1 MKEVLDIKSFIGYNY
16 AITLLK
22 APYYMKKLAII
33 GRPNVGKSSLFNRLL
48 KKRDAITSD
57 QAGTTRDVKKRIA
70 KILDKEVQILDTGG
84 LDKGCELFDKIKEKA
99 VKAAYEADIILY
111 MVDGKTI
118 ANDEDK
124 KFFYELQ
131 AMGKDIA
138 LVVNKIDNDKMH
150 EKLWDYYE
158 FGTDTIFGISVA
170 HNRNTIKLVEWI
182 HEKLPTNEEEIQ
194 AIADAEK
201 AAQLE
206 KEKAS
211 YDYNLEEYDED
222 AYPEEEID
230 QDPTVFEENDQ
241 TRWYDPERLNQVK
254 VAIIGRVNVGK
265 SSLLNALV
273 GEDRSVVS
281 DIAGTT
287 VDPIDE
293 LIVVGDKRVTFVDTA
308 GLRRRGQ
315 IEGIEKYAL
324 NRTKEMLIDADVALL
339 VLDASQPF
347 KDLDEKIAGLID
359 ENRLGCIIV
368 LNKWDLTDKDF
379 EKFTEK
385 VRGRFKFLHYAP
397 ILTISALTKQRVNK
411 IMDKILEINEN
422 YSQRIGTSKLN
433 RVIELAQ
440 RRHHLPSVKGKTIR
454 LYYVT
459 QYDIRPPRIALVMN
473 RPEGL
478 HFTYRRYLTNKLREA
493 FNFEGTPVLFHA
505 RSKKQRTTIEDE
517 PNFVEDMFGGTKSVT
532 EEEMESMYQEFED
545 GEGESEFEKN
555 MDKDGKSKND
565 IEEGFVDID

>member
-1 MKEVLDIKSFIGYNY
+1 MQNL
-16 AITLLK
+16 
-22 APYYMKKLAII
+22 KKLAII

-131 AMGKDIA
+131 TMGKAVA
-138 LVVNKIDNDKMH
+138 LVVNKIDNDKML
-150 EKLWDYYE
+150 ERLWDYYE

-170 HNRNTIKLVEWI
+170 HNRNTLKLVEWI
-182 HEKLPTNEEEIQ
+182 HEQLPTAEEVQDAIDLEEEKK
-194 AIADAEK
+194 AFEYDLPEVAEEEPEENPADAK
-201 AAQLE
+201 A
-206 KEKAS
+206 
-211 YDYNLEEYDED
+211 
-222 AYPEEEID
+222 
-230 QDPTVFEENDQ
+230 FEENDE
-241 TRWYDPERLNQVK
+241 TRFYDPERLNTVK

-265 SSLLNALV
+265 SSLLNALI

-281 DIAGTT
+281 SIAGTT
-287 VDPIDE
+287 IDPIDE
-293 LIVVGDKRVTFVDTA
+293 MVEVGDKKVTFVDTA
-308 GLRRRGQ
+308 GLRRRGK
-315 IEGIEKYAL
+315 IIGIEKFAL
-324 NRTKEMLIDADVALL
+324 MRTEEMLYDADIALL
-339 VLDASQPF
+339 VLDASEPF
-347 KDLDEKIAGLID
+347 KDLDEKIAGLVD
-359 ENRLGCIIV
+359 KNRLGCLIV
-368 LNKWDLTDKDF
+368 LNKWDLTDKDLD
-379 EKFTEK
+379 KFTEK
-385 VRGRFKFLHYAP
+385 VRSRFRFLHYAE
-397 ILTISALTKQRVNK
+397 IITVSALTTQRVNK
-411 IMDKILEINEN
+411 IMAKILEINES

-433 RVIELAQ
+433 RVIEMAQ

-493 FNFEGTPVLFHA
+493 FNFVGTPVLFHA
-505 RSKKQRTTIEDE
+505 RNKKQRTYVSDEEDFFQE
-517 PNFVEDMFGGTKSVT
+517 NFGEVT
-532 EEEMESMYQEFED
+532 DTEFDEMYSDYEEMSDEEFDGEFED
-545 GEGESEFEKN
+545 NMEK
-555 MDKDGKSKND
+555 DTKAKND

>member
-1 MKEVLDIKSFIGYNY
+1 
-16 AITLLK
+16 
-22 APYYMKKLAII
+22 MKKLAII

-70 KILDKEVQILDTGG
+70 KILDREVEILDTGG

-111 MVDGKTI
+111 MSDGKTI
-118 ANDEDK
+118 PNDEDK

-131 AMGKDIA
+131 SMGKAIA
-138 LVVNKIDNDKMH
+138 LVVNKIDNDKMN
-150 EKLWDYYE
+150 ERLWDYYA
-158 FGTDTIFGISVA
+158 FGTDDVFGISVA
-170 HNRNTIKLVEWI
+170 HNRNTVKLIEWI
-182 HEKLPTNEEEIQ
+182 HEQLPTTEEKEE
-194 AIADAEK
+194 AE
-201 AAQLE
+201 ALVQVELE

-211 YDYNLEEYDED
+211 HDYNLQAYDESAETED
-222 AYPEEEID
+222 EAEED
-230 QDPTVFEENDQ
+230 KAVFEENDQ
-241 TRWYDPERLNQVK
+241 TRFYDPERLNQVK

-287 VDPIDE
+287 IDPIDE
-293 LIVVGDKRVTFVDTA
+293 LLVVGDKRVTFVDTA

-324 NRTKEMLIDADVALL
+324 NRTKEMLVDADVALL
-339 VLDASQPF
+339 VLDASEPF
-347 KDLDEKIAGLID
+347 RDLDEKIAGLVD

-379 EKFTEK
+379 DKFTQK
-385 VRGRFKFLHYAP
+385 VRSRFKFLHYAP
-397 ILTISALTKQRVNK
+397 IITISALTKQRVNK

-422 YSQRIGTSKLN
+422 YSQRISTSKLN

-440 RRHHLPSVKGKTIR
+440 RRHHLPSVKGKVIR

-517 PNFVEDMFGGTKSVT
+517 PNFVEEMFGGKTVT
-532 EEEMESMYQEFED
+532 EDEMESMYQDFED
-545 GEGESEFEKN
+545 GEGESEFENN
-555 MDKDGKSKND
+555 MDKDAKSKDD